1 MLSPPYINR
10 IGRGVG
16 LLGWCAFAVA
26 LSWWLSRAILVW
38 DEMGKG
44 PLLACLALGLTVWIV
59 LQPVV
64 GLYLLVLVNFLLPRL
79 VDSGWLPLSLFWLND
94 LVVASWLI
102 HVAVRSVT
110 RRELPRTPFDVPAFL
125 LLSVFVLSSV
135 ANALPPL
142 QIVVGSRY
150 YFKYLAAFYLILAV
164 GFSPATLRRLF
175 LVLCLL
181 ALLQVPLCIL
191 QYAQTRSPADW
202 LTGTLN
208 TKASGLM
215 TFWQLAAASLVIGA
229 YFAGLVSARVASLA
243 GLAVIPPF
251 LGTVQAI
258 FAFFPLVMGGLA
270 VPHLLARNW
279 RLVRRYLSL
288 TVLVPAVIG
297 GVAMLASP
305 DDREKVFHDSTV
317 YIRSPEEAVAYT
329 DLEGGGR
336 LASFRDAWRASGRKG
351 ILTRLLG
358 LGPGVAGEST
368 YRMGTTGG
376 ATLPDQ
382 RNLHIAVTMVDYL
395 VVDLGIVG
403 LMVVLAMLPLAYFV
417 NLRAYSRARTPQ
429 ERVVTYAL
437 FGIIPLYAAFFFYL
451 PCWITDVPSFLFWSG
466 LAYVTPIAGRR
477 TSGVRRQASAVGRE
491 PTRPA
496 RVGLTSRA

>member
-1 MLSPPYINR
+1 MTSTPLTYR
-10 IGRGVG
+10 ISRGIG
-16 LLGWCAFAVA
+16 LLGWCVFAIA
-26 LSWWLSRAILVW
+26 LSWWLSRSIMVW
-38 DEMGKG
+38 DEIGKG
-44 PLLACLALGLTVWIV
+44 PLLACLAVGLTVWIA

-94 LVVASWLI
+94 LVMASWLI

-110 RRELPRTPFDVPAFL
+110 RRELPRTPFDFL
-125 LLSVFVLSSV
+125 ALMLLTVFVMSCV
-135 ANALPPL
+135 ANSLPPL
-142 QIVVGSRY
+142 QIVIGSRY
-150 YFKYLAAFYLILAV
+150 YFKYLAGFYLILAI
-164 GFSPATLRRLF
+164 GFSPATLRRLYV
-175 LVLCLL
+175 VLCLL
-181 ALLQVPLCIL
+181 ALLQVPLCML
-191 QYAQTRSPADW
+191 QYAETRSPADW

-215 TFWQLAAASLVIGA
+215 TFWQLTAAALVIGA

-258 FAFFPLVMGGLA
+258 FVFFPLVMGGLA

-279 RLVRRYLSL
+279 QLVRRYLGL

-305 DDREKVFHDSTV
+305 DDRQKVIHDSTV
-317 YIRSPEEAVAYT
+317 YIRSPEEAVAYS
-329 DLEGGGR
+329 DLPGGGR
-336 LASFRDAWRASGRKG
+336 LASFKDAWRASDRGT
-351 ILTRLLG
+351 LNRLLG

-368 YRMGTTGG
+368 FRVGTTGG
-376 ATLPDQ
+376 ATLVDQ

-395 VVDLGIVG
+395 LVDLGVVG
-403 LMVVLAMLPLAYFV
+403 LLIVLAMLPLAYWV
-417 NLRAYSRARTPQ
+417 NLRAYRRARTPH

-437 FGIIPLYAAFFFYL
+437 FGIIPLYAVFFLYL

-466 LAYVTPIAGRR
+466 IAYVTPIAQRR
-477 TSGVRRQASAVGRE
+477 RLWTEARRPSTVPGASRSALRGTVVGV
-491 PTRPA
+491 
-496 RVGLTSRA
+496 